1 MESNWCLLQPDSIRV
16 LVQASVSRTKK
27 DAVSSQLDCSETYW
41 FFVLQG
47 LLHVWMDLIK
57 THDRLTLVTRPMV
70 RKGHVFK

>member
-1 MESNWCLLQPDSIRV
+1 MESNSCLLQPDSIRV
-16 LVQASVSRTKK
+16 LVQVSISRNKK

-57 THDRLTLVTRPMV
+57 TRDRLTLVTRPMV